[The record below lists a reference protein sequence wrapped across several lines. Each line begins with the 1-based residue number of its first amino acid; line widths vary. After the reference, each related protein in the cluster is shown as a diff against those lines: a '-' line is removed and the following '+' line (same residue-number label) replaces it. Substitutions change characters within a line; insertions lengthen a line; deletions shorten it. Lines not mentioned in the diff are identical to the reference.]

1 MTDNR
6 LVAED
11 ISVSYNSTRI
21 LHDVSVAFPPGRITA
36 ILGPNGCGKSTLLRA
51 VARLHPLDTGR
62 VMCGNTDM
70 SMLSRRACARLI
82 GVLPQSAI
90 VPDGVRVAD
99 LVARGRYPHQGWFGR
114 DSSDDDAVVLSALT
128 ATGMVELA
136 HRPVDELSGGQRQR
150 AWVAMVL
157 AQDTDILLLDEPTT
171 SLDIAHQIDLLDV
184 LATRNRERGATVIMV
199 LHELALAARYAD
211 HLLVMHD
218 GRIIAAGAPH
228 EVLTVDTVRSAFG
241 LESRIIADPV
251 TETPMVVPVSTLH

>member
-6 LVAED
+6 LVAEE

-51 VARLHPLDTGR
+51 VARLHPLDAGR
-62 VMCGNTDM
+62 VMCGDTDM
-70 SMLSRRACARLI
+70 STLSRRACARLI

-184 LATRNRERGATVIMV
+184 LAARNRERGASVIMV

-211 HLLVMHD
+211 HLLVMHG

-228 EVLTVDTVRSAFG
+228 EVLTVDTVRRAFG
-241 LESRIIADPV
+241 LESCIIADPV